1 MGGTALV
8 GRRAPDR
15 RLFVVVAI
23 RLGFRFVTP
32 GIRLGAGDDPGDI
45 GVFAPTGL
53 WIHRLTGLGLLPPGG
68 LVLLLLL
75 AGPLAGAFVLG
86 GPGLLHGVIVNDHPG
101 LRASRWHDIV
111 ARVAKLHAKGSRV
124 SQPSYGPGTVS
135 SSDERYTVIEFDN
148 HGRRVFVTDMV
159 TLEKTD
165 EPAPNRPVKEKRR
178 KAPAKKAEKAE
189 KGA

>member
-1 MGGTALV
+1 M
-8 GRRAPDR
+8 
-15 RLFVVVAI
+15 
-23 RLGFRFVTP
+23 
-32 GIRLGAGDDPGDI
+32 
-45 GVFAPTGL
+45 
-53 WIHRLTGLGLLPPGG
+53 HE
-68 LVLLLLL
+68 
-75 AGPLAGAFVLG
+75 
-86 GPGLLHGVIVNDHPG
+86 VIVNHHPG

-111 ARVAKLHAKGSRV
+111 APVAKLHAKGSRV